1 MLCSLRRTFSKTTQ
15 TNNISLIDLQM
26 NKHIFLMGAAAA
38 MLLASCSNDDL
49 VGGNGNGQT
58 VGNSDVPIMLSAGQ
72 TANKTRATL
81 GNVDADGNYDGTFD
95 ADGLGFYC
103 LATGKIAGTESITWR
118 EGYDNPNFLWMQ
130 NVKTKA
136 ETTDD
141 AELGKKVTNLKFYDA
156 AGENPGTYYFY
167 PMGSQYSYTFYSYY
181 PYSNNVQHN
190 GNKYTIEVN
199 NLDGHTDLIWGKS
212 FVNADDPDA
221 KDAYS
226 AKYIRDKKKRSEEA
240 GGDWNVDYKKA
251 LPQVTFKHK
260 LMKFNI
266 ILKKGSGESTNL
278 NKLGIK
284 SAKLLNV
291 ATGGTL
297 TIADLDN
304 RLAALSDPSTDDNG
318 NVKEGTFTVDWTTA
332 ANTNTDATGLELK
345 TADDKDL
352 NDAVEGYPGPFL
364 GDDDQVTIGGG
375 FLIPVPVRNEDG
387 TYVDNGYAGTDNA
400 ELANKGI
407 FRLRID
413 YFMTDNPGVIYK
425 AAQYE
430 IRPVFKGVT
439 EGEEAWQEGYEYDIV
454 ISVSDP
460 QAIQTVGYLTPWN
473 KRTIELE

>member
-1 MLCSLRRTFSKTTQ
+1 
-15 TNNISLIDLQM
+15 M

-38 MLLASCSNDDL
+38 MLLASCSNDELAGGD
-49 VGGNGNGQT
+49 GNGAGQQ

-72 TANKTRATL
+72 TANKTRAAL
-81 GNVDADGNYDGTFD
+81 GNVDAEGNYDGTFD

-103 LATGKIAGTESITWR
+103 LATGKIAGTESITWQ
-118 EGYDNPNFLWMQ
+118 EGYDNPNFLWME
-130 NVKTKA
+130 NVKAKA

-141 AELGKKVTNLKFYDA
+141 ADLGKKVTNIKFYDA
-156 AGENPGTYYFY
+156 AGVNLGQNYFY

-190 GNKYTIEVN
+190 GNKYTVAVN
-199 NLDGHTDLIWGKS
+199 DLDGHTDLIWGKS
-212 FVNADDPDA
+212 FVNANDDDA
-221 KDAYS
+221 ADAYS
-226 AKYIRDKKKRSEEA
+226 AKYLRDKKKRSEEA
-240 GGDWNVDYKKA
+240 GGDWTVDYKKA

-266 ILKKGSGESTNL
+266 ILKKGTGDNTNL
-278 NKLGIK
+278 QYLGIK
-284 SAKLLNV
+284 SAELLNV

-297 TIADLDN
+297 TIADLDH
-304 RLAALSDPSTDDNG
+304 RLAAVDSPAKADDG
-318 NVKEGTFTVDWTTA
+318 NFNEGYFNVDWSTA
-332 ANTNTDATGLELK
+332 RNTNSDGRGFKLK
-345 TADDKDL
+345 NADDTDL
-352 NDAVEGYPGPFL
+352 GQGTAYPGPFL
-364 GDDDQVTIGGG
+364 GTEDQVTIGGG
-375 FLIPVPVRNEDG
+375 FLVPVPVRNDDG
-387 TYVDNGYAGTDNA
+387 TYVDNGYANTQNS

-413 YFMTDNPGVIYK
+413 YFRTDQHDEAGNYNVYK

-460 QAIQTVGYLTPWN
+460 EDIKTVGYLTPWN